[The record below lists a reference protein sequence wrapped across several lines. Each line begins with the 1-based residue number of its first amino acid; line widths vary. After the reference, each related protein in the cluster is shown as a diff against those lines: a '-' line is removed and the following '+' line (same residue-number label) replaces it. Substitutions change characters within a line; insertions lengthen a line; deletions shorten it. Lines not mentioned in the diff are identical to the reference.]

1 MNHMCDICK
10 TKFKT
15 VNDLNEHLCVYVEKK
30 KQLIGLHTETFGSE
44 ICFSEHL
51 RIYSEKNAL
60 ECNVCDEVFIIA
72 DDLIRHLYIHL
83 KRDHTCHGCNEAFCP
98 ECKLRDHFCKDA
110 EKKACMSNIFNNA
123 LINADYKLKDTSLP
137 LKANEMEIRGNESF
151 IPVSASSFLPIS
163 CSEETLHV
171 CNICDM
177 RFAQKFELDSH
188 YFFHTGER
196 SYQCDVCNQIFTHE
210 NVLERHMLKHK
221 ICLKQKF
228 YKCNICEQVFRDTN
242 TLWDHVCIPTGEKPH
257 VCDVCNK
264 GFTQSDALRN
274 HSLVHVEIK
283 PYNCVLCDKKF
294 SFKSDLNQHYLTH
307 AKKKLQLSDMEKK
320 DDLKR
325 YITATKNK
333 LYLSVVK
340 KKAILQMHSLKKL
353 LNPSQRKPYICTVC
367 DKIFVLSTSY
377 LNHIRIHTATKP
389 FACKVCN

>member
-83 KRDHTCHGCNEAFCP
+83 KRDHTCSGCNEAFCP

-110 EKKACMSNIFNNA
+110 VKKACMSNIFNNA
-123 LINADYKLKDTSLP
+123 LINADYKHKDTSLP
-137 LKANEMEIRGNESF
+137 LKANEMEIRGNKSF

-228 YKCNICEQVFRDTN
+228 YKCNICEQLFRDTN

-307 AKKKLQLSDMEKK
+307 AKKNFNYLIW
-320 DDLKR
+320 KR
-325 YITATKNK
+325 KTT
-333 LYLSVVK
+333 
-340 KKAILQMHSLKKL
+340 
-353 LNPSQRKPYICTVC
+353 
-367 DKIFVLSTSY
+367 
-377 LNHIRIHTATKP
+377 
-389 FACKVCN
+389 